1 MERCCVQAVT
11 ALHSGGFN
19 AVAKAG
25 KRVPHNSLATWA
37 ARWKSGSCSC
47 LTAGSS
53 VIYLDWW
60 AFCIKCAWS
69 PHVFVCEAYFWK
81 IYFNICQ
88 YGNWFNLIS
97 YSSCLRWLCQYDGYD
112 QWIFDSWKC
121 SCLCSPTSSHHD
133 RPLLDLWLFKKKSL
147 CESCR
152 FVFLVP
158 RNSQKT

>member
-60 AFCIKCAWS
+60 AFCIKFAWS

-81 IYFNICQ
+81 YILIYVSMAIDFIWFHIHLVCVDYVSMMAMINESLIH
-88 YGNWFNLIS
+88 GNARACARPRRVTMTVLSWT
-97 YSSCLRWLCQYDGYD
+97 
-112 QWIFDSWKC
+112 FDS
-121 SCLCSPTSSHHD
+121 L
-133 RPLLDLWLFKKKSL
+133 KKKSL